1 MKTTKRH
8 TVFLLLLLQVFLAN
22 GQHEPIFSQYMFNMQ
37 AVNPAYAGIWD
48 RTGFTALVRKQWI
61 GVENAPLTQMLSLY
75 SPVKNQYAGLG
86 LNIVSDRF
94 AKEER
99 LGIFLDYAYELRIS
113 QKTSLRLGMKT
124 GFMNYKN
131 LLSQYQTSPDMQ
143 YDPAF
148 QFDVE
153 IKFMPNVGIGAFLY
167 SDNYYLGFAMPRMI
181 ENDFGE
187 NRNNYSTLFEQRF
200 FYTMAGYVLAL
211 NDVLKC
217 KPTAM
222 LSVNPWK
229 TFNYELSVNF
239 LIHEKLWM
247 GAVYRS
253 KDAVCFV
260 SQWLINS
267 NLRIGYA
274 MDITITDI
282 SRQQYGT
289 YEFMLSYDLDLFKRR
304 KYMSRYF

>member
-1 MKTTKRH
+1 MKSVKKH
-8 TVFLLLLLQVFLAN
+8 IILLLLLLHVFLVH

-37 AVNPAYAGIWD
+37 AINPAYAGIGD
-48 RTGFTALVRKQWI
+48 KTGFTALVRKQWV

-75 SPVKNQYAGLG
+75 SPVKNQHAGLG
-86 LNIVSDRF
+86 LNVVSDRF

-99 LGIFLDYAYELRIS
+99 LSIFLDYAYELRIGK
-113 QKTSLRLGMKT
+113 KTYMRLGMKT
-124 GFMNYKN
+124 GFANYKN

-153 IKFMPNVGIGAFLY
+153 IKFMPNVGIGVFLY
-167 SDNYYLGFAMPRMI
+167 SDNYYLALAMPRMI

-187 NRNNYSTLFEQRF
+187 NRNNYSTLFEQRL
-200 FYTMAGYVLAL
+200 FYTMAGYVFAI
-211 NDVLKC
+211 NDVLRC

-222 LSVNPWK
+222 ISVNPWK

-239 LIHEKLWM
+239 LIHEKLWA
-247 GAVYRS
+247 GVVYRN
-253 KDAVCFV
+253 KDAICFV
-260 SQWLINS
+260 SQWLIYN

-274 MDITITDI
+274 MDVAITDI

-289 YEFMLSYDLDLFKRR
+289 YEFMLSYDFDLFKRR
-304 KYMSRYF
+304 KHASSYF